1 MPTKT
6 VFPIRDE
13 VGKEIGQV
21 RFGLGVVV
29 DRERVLDAHV
39 AAGIERV
46 PKAARD
52 EVRAG
57 GVAGCLAGL
66 CQSRPAGPPA
76 ALAADATQV
85 ARGGGPSDPRGPARV
100 DRRRRAVV
108 SGADV
113 GASGRSTGPDWG
125 QTVRLPPL
133 AGPPVFGGAGVP
145 SRSTFSRAEG
155 CG

>member
-113 GASGRSTGPDWG
+113 GASGRSTGPRLGADRE
-125 QTVRLPPL
+125 TAPPCRSARVRRS
-133 AGPPVFGGAGVP
+133 GVP